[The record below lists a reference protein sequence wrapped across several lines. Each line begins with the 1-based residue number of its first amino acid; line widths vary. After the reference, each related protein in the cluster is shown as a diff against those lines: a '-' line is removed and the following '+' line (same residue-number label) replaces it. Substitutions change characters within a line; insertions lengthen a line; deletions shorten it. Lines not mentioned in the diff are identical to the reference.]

1 MMASGAIYQVIE
13 CGHLLPLG
21 MESCDSLRAGEVG
34 YFTASIKNANRRLH
48 PAGPLSFGEK
58 DAKSRV
64 KNILGFRKPGVWA
77 AVGGTLMIL
86 VIAAVCLTNG
96 TGGADGAGTD
106 KAEIN
111 GTEINSAG
119 INGTEETAGTPETA
133 GTVNRTEDGQPES
146 SMSQEGSREDAVLPD
161 IHEVMGRVFE
171 NCWVYSKSIVQ

>member
-1 MMASGAIYQVIE
+1 
-13 CGHLLPLG
+13 
-21 MESCDSLRAGEVG
+21 
-34 YFTASIKNANRRLH
+34 
-48 PAGPLSFGEK
+48 
-58 DAKSRV
+58 
-64 KNILGFRKPGVWA
+64 
-77 AVGGTLMIL
+77 MIL

-106 KAEIN
+106 RAEIN

-146 SMSQEGSREDAVLPD
+146 SMSQEGSREDTVLPD

-171 NCWVYSKSIVQ
+171 NCWKSRRMLSFGDVVPEDGDYMVRLAATEDGLYEAYGCVSPEYGYRGIYMNFRLDGMDNINEVDAEWVNLYDGPKLSAGD